1 MGATSGNTRPRKKW
15 MADAF
20 RLVWS
25 IIYWNTRKTVF
36 VVRGRRG
43 RAPCQNPS
51 DDCIPGEV
59 RCDAV
64 LMWDSPARFRPICP
78 LLVHTANGW
87 CCSVAPQS
95 VRSFW
100 GRALGW
106 FTVGALALY
115 LIGGTAFFVG
125 LRSVGRAP
133 VTWAQVLWPGKWH
146 EIRTV
151 QSEALFGRAM
161 EAFVAGRLNEA
172 FLALSSARQ
181 RDPGN
186 YRSGLLLAQLTMFQ
200 GSFLFADDVY
210 AELLRDH
217 PAERFQTAVHY
228 HDTLLAMNRLDRL
241 AGHCA
246 AMAHAD
252 PQHAAVWVRSLLVAV
267 RARGN
272 GAEFLQHQ
280 AEAVE
285 RLAPFA
291 QFLLRAEAMLGRGE
305 RTTAIRQLAAPF
317 RGPLN
322 PIYMQAQV
330 ERLAESGAPL
340 EAHALLDFYG
350 PALGE
355 FEQVRTRW
363 KIDLLTGEEWAVAAS
378 FRALLAQNLTAG
390 QVERLALVLI
400 EHPSAARF
408 RELHQYVLR
417 SAAVA
422 AAVSGPALWITGLVC
437 GAPEE
442 AVVWQQ
448 RGVQPL
454 GERYP
459 DVSTIDLQS
468 RRILQTNSV
477 VHVANAITLP
487 REFVLTL
494 FSRPFAT
501 PVAQR

>member
-1 MGATSGNTRPRKKW
+1 MGATSGNTRPRRKW
-15 MADAF
+15 LVDSF
-20 RLVWS
+20 RFVWANF
-25 IIYWNTRKTVF
+25 YWNALKTIF
-36 VVRGRRG
+36 VVRGRSG

-64 LMWDSPARFRPICP
+64 LMWDNPARFRPICP
-78 LLVHTANGW
+78 LLVHTSNGW
-87 CCSVAPQS
+87 CCSVAANA
-95 VRSFW
+95 VRPFW
-100 GRALGW
+100 GRAFAWLTLG
-106 FTVGALALY
+106 VVALY
-115 LIGGTAFFVG
+115 LVVGTGFFIG

-133 VTWAQVLWPGKWH
+133 VSWPQVIWPGKWH
-146 EIRTV
+146 EIREV
-151 QSEALFGRAM
+151 QSEALFARAM
-161 EAFVAGRLNEA
+161 EAFVTGRLHEA

-181 RDPGN
+181 RDPSN
-186 YRSGLLLAQLTMFQ
+186 YKTGLLLAQLTMFQ
-200 GSFLFADDVY
+200 GSFLFADDAY
-210 AELLRDH
+210 AELLREH
-217 PAERFQTAVHY
+217 PAERFRTAVHF

-246 AMAHAD
+246 AMASAD

-267 RARGN
+267 QTRGN
-272 GAEFLQHQ
+272 GAEFLQHH
-280 AEAVE
+280 AAAVAQ
-285 RLAPFA
+285 LAPFA
-291 QFLLRAEAMLGRGE
+291 QFLLRAEAMLGHGE
-305 RTTAIRQLAAPF
+305 RLEAIRQLEAPF

-322 PIYMQAQV
+322 PIYMQSQV
-330 ERLAESGAPL
+330 ERLAEIGAPL

-350 PALGE
+350 PALGD
-355 FEQVRTRW
+355 FEQIRTRW

-378 FRALLAQNLTAG
+378 FRALLAQNLTAA

-408 RELHQYVLR
+408 RELHQHVLR
-417 SAAVA
+417 SVEVA

-442 AVVWQQ
+442 AVVWQKS
-448 RGVQPL
+448 GVQPT

-459 DVSTIDLQS
+459 EVTTIDLQS

-487 REFVLTL
+487 REFILTL
-494 FSRPFAT
+494 FSRPLPP
-501 PVAQR
+501 PVAKR